1 MNQVKIKYP
10 NTFFDYI
17 SLIVRQFRLYY
28 KSWPL
33 FKESLASP
41 LKAIYFPFLPKH
53 KWVDIHFK
61 SGRNVFINATH
72 WKLLPSACRLDN
84 IGVKFKFQKNA
95 KITEVDGLKIYSPL
109 WARDEAFYFKEVFLD
124 DVYGVKKRNFK
135 KSVVVDI
142 GAYVGDSSLAFARQ
156 GAMVHA
162 VEPSEVFCRFIHRNF
177 EKNGLSNRLILHKVG
192 LASTAERLL
201 LGNDSLNLVEG
212 INYTL
217 KKLPRNIDLLKM
229 DCEGSE
235 YYLLA
240 DVRFLNHLQPKEI
253 QMEFHNEAR
262 PILKYLKHQGYKAYA
277 TSVSKKL
284 GIIKAYRIHNLSK

>member
-1 MNQVKIKYP
+1 MKPAKSRHP
-10 NTFFDYI
+10 NHFFDYI
-17 SLIVRQFRLYY
+17 SLIIRQFRFYY

-33 FKESLASP
+33 FKQSLVYP
-41 LKAIYFPFLPKH
+41 LQAIYFPFLSKH
-53 KWVDIHFK
+53 KYIDIRFK
-61 SGRNVFINATH
+61 SGRSAFINATH

-95 KITEVDGLKIYSPL
+95 KVTDVDGLKIFSPL

-124 DVYGVKKRNFK
+124 DVYGVKKRNLK

-162 VEPSEVFCRFIHRNF
+162 IEPSEVFCKFIRRNF
-177 EKNGLSNRLILHKVG
+177 EENGLSNQLILHKVG
-192 LASTAERLL
+192 LASASEKIL
-201 LGNDSLNLVEG
+201 LGNDNLNLVEG

-217 KKLPRNIDLLKM
+217 KNLPRNINLLKM

-240 DVRFLNHLQPKEI
+240 DLRFLKHLQPKEI
-253 QMEFHNEAR
+253 QMEFHNGAR
-262 PILKYLKHQGYKAYA
+262 LILKYLKQQGYRAFA
-277 TSVSKKL
+277 SSMSKKL
-284 GIIKAYRIHNLSK
+284 GIIKAYRIHNLR

>member
-1 MNQVKIKYP
+1 MKPVKNKHP
-10 NTFFDYI
+10 NHFFDYI
-17 SLIVRQFRLYY
+17 RLIIRQFRLYY

-33 FKESLASP
+33 FKKSLVYP
-41 LKAIYFPFLPKH
+41 LQAIYFPFLSKH
-53 KWVDIHFK
+53 KWVDIRFK
-61 SGRNVFINATH
+61 SGRNLSINAAH

-95 KITEVDGLKIYSPL
+95 KLTEVDGLKIFSPL
-109 WARDEAFYFKEVFLD
+109 WTRDEAFYFKEVFLD
-124 DVYGVKKRNFK
+124 DVYEVKKRNLK

-162 VEPSEVFCRFIHRNF
+162 IEPSEVFCKFIRRNF
-177 EKNGLSNRLILHKVG
+177 EENGLSKHLILHKVG
-192 LASTAERLL
+192 LANATERIL

-240 DVRFLNHLQPKEI
+240 DLRFLKHLQPKEI
-253 QMEFHNEAR
+253 QMEFHNGAR
-262 PILKYLKHQGYKAYA
+262 LILKYLNQQGYRAFA
-277 TSVSKKL
+277 SSMSKKL
-284 GIIKAYRIHNLSK
+284 GIIKAYRMHYLSK

>member
-1 MNQVKIKYP
+1 MKTVKSKYS
-10 NTFFDYI
+10 NNFFDYI
-17 SLIVRQFRLYY
+17 SLVIRQFRLYY

-33 FKESLASP
+33 FKECLVFP
-41 LKAIYFPFLPKH
+41 LQAIYFPFLPKH

-61 SGRNVFINATH
+61 SGRNVFINAKH
-72 WKLLPSACRLDN
+72 WILLPSACRLDN
-84 IGVKFKFQKNA
+84 IGVRFKFQKNS
-95 KITEVDGLKIYSPL
+95 KVTEVDGLKIYSPL

-124 DVYGVKKRNFK
+124 DVYGVKKRNLK

-162 VEPSEVFCRFIHRNF
+162 IEPSEVFCKFIRRNF
-177 EKNGLSNRLILHKVG
+177 EENGLSNQLILHKVG
-192 LASTAERLL
+192 LASASEKIL
-201 LGNDSLNLVEG
+201 LGNDNLNLVEG

-240 DVRFLNHLQPKEI
+240 DVRFLKHLQPKEI
-253 QMEFHNEAR
+253 QMEFHNGAR
-262 PILKYLKHQGYKAYA
+262 PILNYLKHQGYRAFA
-277 TSVSKKL
+277 SSMSKKL

>member
-1 MNQVKIKYP
+1 MKTVKNKYP
-10 NTFFDYI
+10 NNFFNYI
-17 SLIVRQFRLYY
+17 SLIIRQFRLYY

-33 FKESLASP
+33 FKQSLVYP
-41 LKAIYFPFLPKH
+41 LQAIYFPFLPKH
-53 KWVDIHFK
+53 KLVDIHFK
-61 SGRNVFINATH
+61 SGRSVSINAAH

-95 KITEVDGLKIYSPL
+95 KLTEVDGLKIFSPL
-109 WARDEAFYFKEVFLD
+109 WARDEAFYFKEVFHD
-124 DVYGVKKRNFK
+124 DVYGVKKRNLK

-162 VEPSEVFCRFIHRNF
+162 IEPSEVFCKFIRRNF
-177 EKNGLSNRLILHKVG
+177 EKNNLSNHLILHKLG
-192 LASTAERLL
+192 LASAAESILL
-201 LGNDSLNLVEG
+201 SNDRLNLVEG

-240 DVRFLNHLQPKEI
+240 DIRFLKHLQPKEI
-253 QMEFHNEAR
+253 QMEFHNGAKL
-262 PILKYLKHQGYKAYA
+262 ILKYLKHQGYKAY
-277 TSVSKKL
+277 TSSASKKL
-284 GIIKAYRIHNLSK
+284 GIIKAYRNHKLSK

>member
-1 MNQVKIKYP
+1 MKPVKNKHP
-10 NTFFDYI
+10 NHFFDYI
-17 SLIVRQFRLYY
+17 SLIIRQFRLYY

-33 FKESLASP
+33 FKESLAYP
-41 LKAIYFPFLPKH
+41 LQAIYFPFLSKH
-53 KWVDIHFK
+53 KYVDIQFK
-61 SGRNVFINATH
+61 SGRNVFIKATH

-84 IGVKFKFQKNA
+84 LGVKFKFQKNA
-95 KITEVDGLKIYSPL
+95 KLTEVDGLKIFSPL

-124 DVYGVKKRNFK
+124 DVYGVKKRNLK

-162 VEPSEVFCRFIHRNF
+162 IEPSEVFCKFIRRNF
-177 EKNGLSNRLILHKVG
+177 EENALSNHLVLHKVG
-192 LASTAERLL
+192 LASSAERILL
-201 LGNDSLNLVEG
+201 ENDSLTLVEG
-212 INYTL
+212 INYAL

-240 DVRFLNHLQPKEI
+240 DVRFLKHLQPKEI
-253 QMEFHNEAR
+253 QMEFHNGAR
-262 PILKYLKHQGYKAYA
+262 PILKYLKHQGYRAFA
-277 TSVSKKL
+277 SSFSKKL
-284 GIIKAYRIHNLSK
+284 GIIKAYRMHYLSK

>member
-1 MNQVKIKYP
+1 MSKYL
-10 NTFFDYI
+10 NHFFDYI
-17 SLIVRQFRLYY
+17 SLVIRQFRLYY

-33 FKESLASP
+33 FKESLVYP
-41 LKAIYFPFLPKH
+41 FQAIYFPFLSRH
-53 KWVDIHFK
+53 KWVDIRFK
-61 SGRNVFINATH
+61 SGRNLSINAAH

-95 KITEVDGLKIYSPL
+95 KLTEVDGLKIFSPL

-124 DVYGVKKRNFK
+124 DVYGVKKRNLK
-135 KSVVVDI
+135 ESVVVDI

-162 VEPSEVFCRFIHRNF
+162 IEPSEDFCKFIRRNF
-177 EKNGLSNRLILHKVG
+177 EENGLSNQLILHKVG
-192 LASTAERLL
+192 LASATERIL

-240 DVRFLNHLQPKEI
+240 DIRFLKHLQPKEI
-253 QMEFHNEAR
+253 QMEFHNGAR
-262 PILKYLKHQGYKAYA
+262 SILKYLKQQSYRALA
-277 TSVSKKL
+277 SSMSKKL
-284 GIIKAYRIHNLSK
+284 GIIKAYRIHN

>member
-1 MNQVKIKYP
+1 MKPAKNKHP
-10 NTFFDYI
+10 DHFFDYI
-17 SLIVRQFRLYY
+17 SLIIRQFRLYY

-33 FKESLASP
+33 FKESLVYP
-41 LKAIYFPFLPKH
+41 LQAIYFPFLSKH
-53 KWVDIHFK
+53 KYVDIRFK
-61 SGRNVFINATH
+61 SGRSAFINATH

-95 KITEVDGLKIYSPL
+95 KVTDVDGLKIFSPL

-124 DVYGVKKRNFK
+124 DVYGVKKRNLK

-142 GAYVGDSSLAFARQ
+142 GAYVGDSSIAFARQ

-162 VEPSEVFCRFIHRNF
+162 IEPSEVFCKFIRRNF
-177 EKNGLSNRLILHKVG
+177 EENSLSNHLILHKVG
-192 LASTAERLL
+192 LASATERFL

-212 INYTL
+212 INYAL

-240 DVRFLNHLQPKEI
+240 DPRFLKHLQPKEI
-253 QMEFHNEAR
+253 QMEFHNGAR
-262 PILKYLKHQGYKAYA
+262 LILKYLKQQGFRAFA
-277 TSVSKKL
+277 SSMSKKL